1 MNIKMLKGFIWAVLL
16 ANSFPVVAKDDE
28 SKSPL
33 GCRDQ
38 GYEFKLNV
46 LNIIPNTAAPDR
58 QSLYFVFNRLNQP
71 INLYHMLGEK
81 STRSTYLNHSIR
93 PQQWG
98 VLATNEKELHYICA
112 IDDGKS
118 SYGKVIACADS
129 VKVCEYARVTFGL
142 NNRGNYWFLNSNTR
156 GGAVH
161 DVLRYGIIP
170 R

>member
-1 MNIKMLKGFIWAVLL
+1 MTIKQGMIFALLL
-16 ANSFPVVAKDDE
+16 ANSIAANAKDDE

-38 GYEFKLNV
+38 GYQFELNV
-46 LNIIPNTAAPDR
+46 LNIIPNTPAVDR

-71 INLYHMLGEK
+71 INLYHMLGDN
-81 STRSTYLNHSIR
+81 STKSTYLNHTIR
-93 PQQWG
+93 PQQWA
-98 VLATNEKELHYICA
+98 VLATNEKQLHYICSV
-112 IDDGKS
+112 DDGQS
-118 SYGKVIACADS
+118 TYGQVVACADS
-129 VKVCEYARVTFGL
+129 VKVCEYTRVTFGL

>member
-1 MNIKMLKGFIWAVLL
+1 MNIKQTVMLALLL
-16 ANSFPVVAKDDE
+16 ANSIASHAKDDE
-28 SKSPL
+28 SKAPL

-38 GYEFKLNV
+38 GYQFELNV
-46 LNIIPNTAAPDR
+46 LSIKPNTQAPDR

-71 INLYHMLGEK
+71 INLHHMLGEK
-81 STRSTYLNHSIR
+81 STRSTYLNHTIR
-93 PQQWG
+93 PQQWA
-98 VLATNEKELHYICA
+98 VLATNEPALHYICTL
-112 IDDGKS
+112 DDGKS
-118 SYGKVIACADS
+118 AYGRVVACADS

>member
-1 MNIKMLKGFIWAVLL
+1 MNIKQGVIIALL
-16 ANSFPVVAKDDE
+16 LTNSMIVNATDDE

-38 GYEFKLNV
+38 GYQFELNV
-46 LNIIPNTAAPDR
+46 LNIIPNTQAPDR

-81 STRSTYLNHSIR
+81 STKSSYLNHSIR
-93 PQQWG
+93 PQQWA

-112 IDDGKS
+112 LDNGKS
-118 SYGKVIACADS
+118 AYGQVVACADS
-129 VKVCEYARVTFGL
+129 IKVCEYTRVTFGL